1 MLVRRIELNGGAHI
15 TPAWQVSPESG
26 IRGGAA
32 IFHGYGS
39 AKESM
44 LGLALALSGAGLACT
59 VPDVCG
65 HGEHPEPF
73 GPAVLDDV
81 RRAVKHARSHG
92 PVLAVGH
99 SMGARLAMLAEA
111 DAIVAVSPALPVRPS
126 PEGIYALRTFP
137 TPRVRQER
145 PGQVVEILRDLPIR
159 PSRPVPVLV
168 LVGQGDIPSIRLAA
182 EDLVS
187 SLEQGELVTV
197 AEGMILEAEEPPPG
211 FGSYLKHWTNH
222 GTLPTT
228 HMAATEVVRWAQR
241 VLAAD
246 PG

>member
-1 MLVRRIELNGGAHI
+1 MLVRRIELNGGEHF
-15 TPAWQVSPESG
+15 TPAWEVSPESG
-26 IRGGAA
+26 PRGGAA

-65 HGEHPEPF
+65 HGEHPGQF
-73 GPAVLDDV
+73 GSSVLEDV
-81 RRAVKHARSHG
+81 RRTVEHARSHG

-111 DAIVAVSPALPVRPS
+111 DAVVAVSPALPVEPS
-126 PEGIYALRTFP
+126 PEGMYALRTFP
-137 TPRVRQER
+137 TPRVRQAG
-145 PGQVVEILRDLPIR
+145 PGQVVEILRDLPAR
-159 PSRPVPVLV
+159 PARPVPVLV
-168 LVGQGDIPSIRLAA
+168 LLGKGDVPSIRRAA

-187 SLEQGELVTV
+187 SLEEAELVSV
-197 AEGMILEAEEPPPG
+197 AEGMILEAEQPPPG
-211 FGSYLKHWTNH
+211 FGSYLKHWANH
-222 GTLPTT
+222 ETLPATR
-228 HMAATEVVRWAQR
+228 AVATEAVRWAQR
-241 VLAAD
+241 LPPTG

>member
-1 MLVRRIELNGGAHI
+1 MFVRRIELNGGEHF
-15 TPAWQVSPESG
+15 TPAWEVSPESG
-26 IRGGAA
+26 PRGGAA

-39 AKESM
+39 VKESM

-65 HGEHPEPF
+65 HGEHPAPF
-73 GPAVLDDV
+73 SRSVLEDV
-81 RRAVKHARSHG
+81 RRTVGHARSHG

-111 DAIVAVSPALPVRPS
+111 DAIVAVSPALPVQPS
-126 PEGIYALRTFP
+126 PEGMYALRTFP

-145 PGQVVEILRDLPIR
+145 PGQVVEILRDLPLR
-159 PSRPVPVLV
+159 PVRPVPVLV
-168 LVGQGDIPSIRLAA
+168 LLGEGDIPSITRAA

-187 SLEQGELVTV
+187 SLEEAELVSV

-211 FGSYLKHWTNH
+211 FVSYLRHWANH
-222 GTLPTT
+222 GTLPAT
-228 HMAATEVVRWAQR
+228 HAVATEVVRWAQR
-241 VLAAD
+241 FLPAG
-246 PG
+246 PS

>member
-1 MLVRRIELNGGAHI
+1 MLVRRIELDSDDHF
-15 TPAWQVSPESG
+15 TPAWEVSPESSP
-26 IRGGAA
+26 RGGAA

-44 LGLALALSGAGLACT
+44 LGLALALCGAGLACT

-65 HGEHPEPF
+65 HGEHPEPL
-73 GPAVLDDV
+73 GPSVLDDV
-81 RRAVKHARSHG
+81 RRTVAHTKRHG

-99 SMGARLAMLAEA
+99 SMGARLAMLADA
-111 DAIVAVSPALPVRPS
+111 DAVVAISPALPVQPS
-126 PEGIYALRTFP
+126 PEGMYALRTFP

-145 PGQVVEILRDLPIR
+145 PGQVVEILRDLPMR

-168 LVGQGDIPSIRLAA
+168 LLGEGDIPSIRRAA

-187 SLEQGELVTV
+187 SLQEAELVTV
-197 AEGMILEAEEPPPG
+197 AEGMILEAEEPPQG
-211 FGSYLKHWTNH
+211 FGSYLKHWKNH
-222 GTLPTT
+222 ETLPTT
-228 HMAATEVVRWAQR
+228 YGTATAVINWAER
-241 VLAAD
+241 FLAAD

>member
-1 MLVRRIELNGGAHI
+1 MLVRRIELNGGEHF
-15 TPAWQVSPESG
+15 TPAWEVSPESRP
-26 IRGGAA
+26 RGGAV

-39 AKESM
+39 VKEGM

-65 HGEHPEPF
+65 HGENPAPF
-73 GPAVLDDV
+73 GPSVLEDV
-81 RRAVKHARSHG
+81 RRTVKHARSHG

-111 DAIVAVSPALPVRPS
+111 DAIVAVSPALPVQPS
-126 PEGIYALRTFP
+126 PEGMYALRTFP

-145 PGQVVEILRDLPIR
+145 PGQVVEVLRDLPMR
-159 PSRPVPVLV
+159 PARPVPVLV
-168 LVGQGDIPSIRLAA
+168 LLGEGDIPSIRRAT

-187 SLEQGELVTV
+187 SLEEAELVTV
-197 AEGMILEAEEPPPG
+197 TEGMILEAEEPPPG

-222 GTLPTT
+222 GTLPAT
-228 HMAATEVVRWAQR
+228 HAVATEVVRWAQR
-241 VLAAD
+241 LLSTG
-246 PG
+246 PR